1 MTTLP
6 NIITGALGLP
16 VVSRDGRT
24 IKVHIPITMRMQGG
38 RKHVVTPA
46 DAAPWIHRVA
56 RTDNTLVKA
65 VVRAHR
71 WRDMLEAGRYA
82 TVRDLAKA
90 EGINETYLGR
100 VLRLT
105 LLAPRT
111 IEDILQGRQPST
123 LGIEELLKPIPVE
136 WDRQCS
142 RAER

>member
-1 MTTLP
+1 MTTLQ
-6 NIITGALGLP
+6 NLITGPLGP
-16 VVSRDGRT
+16 PIVSRDGRT
-24 IKVHIPITMRMQGG
+24 IKVHIPITMRLQGG
-38 RKHVVTPA
+38 RKQVVTPT
-46 DAAPWIHRVA
+46 DAAPWIPRVA

-90 EGINETYLGR
+90 EGINESYLGR

-111 IEDILQGRQPST
+111 IEDILQGTQPAA
-123 LGIEELLKPIPVE
+123 LELDQLLKPNPVE
-136 WDRQCS
+136 WDRQYP